1 MNQLNYKYVLH
12 IFSGGFD
19 VKVNGIIMVKVKKI
33 YKALSIKKEAKKAE
47 QKYKGFLSS
56 TNHSPPHTN
65 LLGPKFFKMREFHV
79 LCENLVNEVSHLYF
93 LLVYIAMTSVRK
105 GCYLFKE
112 DILKNAS
119 TQNCFWKSWQLK
131 LSSPRASLKLS
142 LDFTVDRNI
151 SHHPTECI

>member
-56 TNHSPPHTN
+56 PNHSPPPTRTC
-65 LLGPKFFKMREFHV
+65 LG
-79 LCENLVNEVSHLYF
+79 
-93 LLVYIAMTSVRK
+93 
-105 GCYLFKE
+105 
-112 DILKNAS
+112 
-119 TQNCFWKSWQLK
+119 QNFSK
-131 LSSPRASLKLS
+131 
-142 LDFTVDRNI
+142 
-151 SHHPTECI
+151 